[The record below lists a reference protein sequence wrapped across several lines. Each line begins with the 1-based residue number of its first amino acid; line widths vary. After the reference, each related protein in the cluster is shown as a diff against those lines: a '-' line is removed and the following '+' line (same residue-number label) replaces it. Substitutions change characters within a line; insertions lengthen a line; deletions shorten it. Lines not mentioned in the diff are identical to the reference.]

1 MKMLP
6 VTPDPWTQLQR
17 FTPARIALGR
27 AGASQPTAALLSF
40 ALAHAK
46 ARDAVHEPLQVA
58 EMAAQL
64 DSAGMVAIMVHSR
77 AADRETYLRRPD
89 LGRRLNDESRSRLLA
104 ITEGWRPIAAVSD
117 ERGDGNSDKT
127 RNVANADSVIHATVD
142 LAWVIA
148 DGLSAKAA
156 MRHAVPLI
164 EATMPMLASLTV
176 APVIIVEQGRVAL
189 GDEIG
194 ELLNARLIAVLIGE
208 RPGLSSPDS
217 LGVYL
222 TWQPRVGCTDAQ
234 RNCLSNIRPEG
245 LAYSAAAFKLS
256 YLIKGANR
264 LGLTGVAL
272 KDESEATYLPVR

>member
-1 MKMLP
+1 MLP

-40 ALAHAK
+40 SLAHAK

-64 DSAGMVAIMVHSR
+64 DSAGMVAFMVHSR

-89 LGRRLNDESRSRLLA
+89 LGRRLNDESRSRLLS
-104 ITEGWRPIAAVSD
+104 IAAGRLPIHEHGD
-117 ERGDGNSDKT
+117 EHRHNNHNANHNQNSGDG
-127 RNVANADSVIHATVD
+127 IHHATVD

-194 ELLNARLIAVLIGE
+194 ELLNARLVAVLIGE

-245 LAYSAAAFKLS
+245 LAYAAAAFKLS

>member
-1 MKMLP
+1 MLP

-40 ALAHAK
+40 SLAHAK

-194 ELLNARLIAVLIGE
+194 ELLKARLIAVLIGE

>member
-1 MKMLP
+1 MLP

-40 ALAHAK
+40 SLAHAK

-64 DSAGMVAIMVHSR
+64 DSAGMVAFMVHSR

-89 LGRRLNDESRSRLLA
+89 LGRRLNDESRSRLLS
-104 ITEGWRPIAAVSD
+104 IAAGRLPIHEHGD
-117 ERGDGNSDKT
+117 EHRHNNHNANHNQNGGDG
-127 RNVANADSVIHATVD
+127 IHHATVD

-194 ELLNARLIAVLIGE
+194 ELLNARLVAVLIGE

-245 LAYSAAAFKLS
+245 LAYAAAAFKLS

>member
-1 MKMLP
+1 MHRHNNHNANHN
-6 VTPDPWTQLQR
+6 QN
-17 FTPARIALGR
+17 
-27 AGASQPTAALLSF
+27 S
-40 ALAHAK
+40 
-46 ARDAVHEPLQVA
+46 
-58 EMAAQL
+58 
-64 DSAGMVAIMVHSR
+64 
-77 AADRETYLRRPD
+77 
-89 LGRRLNDESRSRLLA
+89 
-104 ITEGWRPIAAVSD
+104 
-117 ERGDGNSDKT
+117 GDG
-127 RNVANADSVIHATVD
+127 IHHATVD

-148 DGLSAKAA
+148 DGLSAQAA

-164 EATMPMLASLTV
+164 AATMPMLASLTV

-194 ELLNARLIAVLIGE
+194 ELLKARLIAVLIGE

-245 LAYSAAAFKLS
+245 LAYAAAAFKLS

>member
-1 MKMLP
+1 MLP

>member
-1 MKMLP
+1 MLP

-40 ALAHAK
+40 SLAHAK

-89 LGRRLNDESRSRLLA
+89 LGRRLNDESRSRLLS
-104 ITEGWRPIAAVSD
+104 IAAGRLPIHEHGD
-117 ERGDGNSDKT
+117 EHRHNNHNANHNQNSGDG
-127 RNVANADSVIHATVD
+127 IHHATVD

-245 LAYSAAAFKLS
+245 LAYPAAAFKLS

>member
-1 MKMLP
+1 MLP

-40 ALAHAK
+40 SLAHAK
-46 ARDAVHEPLQVA
+46 ARDAVHEPLLVA

-89 LGRRLNDESRSRLLA
+89 LGRRLNDESRSRLLS
-104 ITEGWRPIAAVSD
+104 IAAGRLPIHEHGD
-117 ERGDGNSDKT
+117 EHRHNNHNANHNQNSGDG
-127 RNVANADSVIHATVD
+127 IHHATVD

-194 ELLNARLIAVLIGE
+194 ELLKARLIAVLIGE

-272 KDESEATYLPVR
+272 KDESGATYLPVR